1 MADNRFNYGLPAQII
16 SDFGPEDAVS
26 AQLMEDPN
34 NQKRRLLPR
43 ALAGSS
49 LTNNAAA
56 MANLSARAERAITEG
71 LDLYKQPDDYR
82 AAEEFGRQRA
92 QQGEADM
99 LNAFAAQIAPKR
111 FAPLGE
117 AFLKKALA
125 AQEPV
130 KVGSATIGADGQ
142 IIRDPSA
149 ERLKQ
154 AESKLKLGEFLT
166 GQVGRMRDD
175 ENTQVQRDFMNNLAV
190 DRANNPHKND
200 SQNFRQEDILSNQFN
215 NLTKDLRDQVNTT
228 KTISDVIGAYAGQTS
243 KDLPAVTQQSLVI
256 LLNKFLDPGS
266 VVREGEF
273 DRVIQSQGW
282 DRRAGNL
289 INRLREGKPLDTGS
303 ISEIK
308 QLSEIYN
315 KAAISKIQ
323 NYGRDFGEKAR
334 RRGYDP
340 HSVVTDPSWLP
351 EDFDT
356 STAAPNV
363 VKLR

>member
-1 MADNRFNYGLPAQII
+1 MADNRFNYGLPAQIN

-26 AQLMEDPN
+26 AQLMEDQN
-34 NQKRRLLPR
+34 NQRRRLLPR

-142 IIRDPSA
+142 IIKDPSA

-154 AESKLKLGEFLT
+154 AESQLKLGEFLT

-175 ENTQVQRDFMNNLAV
+175 ENTQVQRDFMNSLAL
-190 DRANNPHKND
+190 DRANKPPNND
-200 SQNFRQEDILSNQFN
+200 IQNFRQEDVLAAQFN

-228 KTISDVIGAYAGQTS
+228 NTITNVIGAYAGQTS
-243 KDLPAVTQQSLVI
+243 KDLPAITQQSLVI
-256 LLNKFLDPGS
+256 LLNKFLDPDS
-266 VVREGEF
+266 VVREAEF
-273 DRVIQSQGW
+273 DRVIDSLGW
-282 DRRAGNL
+282 DRRASSMYSRV
-289 INRLREGKPLDTGS
+289 IEGKPLDTTS
-303 ISEIK
+303 IAEIK
-308 QLSEIYN
+308 TLAEIYN
-315 KAAISKIQ
+315 KSAVHKIQ
-323 NYGRDFGEKAR
+323 KYGRDFGNKAI

-340 HSVVTDPSWLP
+340 YSVVTDPNSLP
-351 EDFDT
+351 PDFNTPSGAGD
-356 STAAPNV
+356 V